1 MVSFHFGSHICFQD
15 ASLQT
20 VFRMGLFYYV
30 PLYPYIYGVKKKL
43 SNTINA
49 LCHFVLEFVCSNFC
63 KQKKCDNLSSMTTET
78 PIEKAVMLGEA
89 FNNRVGGNGK

>member
-1 MVSFHFGSHICFQD
+1 
-15 ASLQT
+15 
-20 VFRMGLFYYV
+20 MGL
-30 PLYPYIYGVKKKL
+30 KKKL

-63 KQKKCDNLSSMTTET
+63 TQKMYDNLSSVTTET
-78 PIEKAVMLGEA
+78 PIEKAVVLGET